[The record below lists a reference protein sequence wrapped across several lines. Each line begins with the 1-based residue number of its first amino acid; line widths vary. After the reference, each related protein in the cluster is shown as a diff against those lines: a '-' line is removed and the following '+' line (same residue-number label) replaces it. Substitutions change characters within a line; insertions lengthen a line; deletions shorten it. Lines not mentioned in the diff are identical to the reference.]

1 VNLGIL
7 KFLHQNPT
15 STLDNKGVKMNI
27 LASLFV
33 FILVSCGK
41 EETLKE
47 KSQTSNNL
55 SQSYGVL
62 IIPAPDVVGGGTSI
76 KYGNS
81 DYYLGKM
88 SQEATQYFIA
98 LKSGNIFVPP
108 IYQDRSSTHYRINF
122 IGSPTKGPCSF
133 NPTAQCSVIN
143 VESMK
148 AY

>member
-1 VNLGIL
+1 MKVIL
-7 KFLHQNPT
+7 
-15 STLDNKGVKMNI
+15 
-27 LASLFV
+27 SLF
-33 FILVSCGK
+33 ILTLISCGK
-41 EETLKE
+41 EKVSKE
-47 KSQTSNNL
+47 KSQNTNNL

-98 LKSGNIFVPP
+98 LKSGNIFVRP

-143 VESMK
+143 VESMQ